1 MRDPVPF
8 LDSNAIPW
16 AKPGPPGIYSKL
28 LSRDPETGER
38 TALNRL
44 LPEEGMNPPG
54 AAHYHHTTEELLI
67 VKGRMSFDSQVWLT
81 RQSYCFHPPETVHG
95 FKSAV
100 PEESWFLSRVGK
112 KLDFN
117 FVDEP
122 LQLSPYYVCAEPP
135 ARGVVY
141 HAEPAAEVW
150 EEIENAQRFAL
161 SLDPDTGEGS
171 VLLRT
176 KPGWVSGVDGEALA
190 RFEEVFVLDGA
201 LSCTDGNAYADGC
214 YSFNPPGVQRRSLT
228 CKKAALLYFTVG
240 PEDNQSSA
248 K

>member
-8 LDSNAIPW
+8 LDTAAMPW

-44 LPEEGMNPPG
+44 VPEDGMNPPG

-81 RQSYCFHPPETVHG
+81 PQSYCFHPPETVHG

-100 PEESWFLSRVGK
+100 PEESWFLSRVGRE
-112 KLDFN
+112 LDFN

-122 LQLSPYYVCAEPP
+122 SQLSPYYVCEQPP
-135 ARGVVY
+135 ARGVAY
-141 HAEPAAEVW
+141 HADPGNGVW
-150 EEIENAQRFAL
+150 EQVENATRFVL
-161 SLDPDTGEGS
+161 SLNPETGEGS

-176 KPGWVSGVDGEALA
+176 SPGWSSGPDGESLS
-190 RFEEVFVLDGA
+190 RFEELYVLEGT
-201 LSCTDGNAYADGC
+201 LSCSDGNTYTEGC
-214 YSFNPPGVQRRSLT
+214 YSFDPPGAHRRSLT
-228 CKKAALLYFTVG
+228 CTNPATIYFTVG
-240 PEDNQSSA
+240 PPA
-248 K
+248 